1 MLEELGHEVDVV
13 ENGLL
18 AVAACAHTRYDLILM
33 DGRMP
38 EMDGASATRLIRAGG
53 PADLP
58 VLDQH
63 LMIVALT
70 ANASE
75 EDRARYLA
83 CGMDAF
89 LTKPIDEAQLH
100 FHLTRA
106 IERQLQRGI
115 DLAPM
120 PAAAPSTADL
130 DAMFGVFTGPPSLS
144 VAAARNEGRR
154 AADLKGRLRS
164 AFQAD
169 LPRRRAELD
178 AALASGDLAA
188 AGRLLHGMRGSAG
201 YLEEGELYRLCGELE
216 RDADA
221 GRLEQVRAKLPR
233 LLELLARV
241 EETTA

>member
-1 MLEELGHEVDVV
+1 
-13 ENGLL
+13 
-18 AVAACAHTRYDLILM
+18 
-33 DGRMP
+33 
-38 EMDGASATRLIRAGG
+38 
-53 PADLP
+53 

-89 LTKPIDEAQLH
+89 LTKPIDDTQLH
-100 FHLTRA
+100 VHLTRA

-115 DLAPM
+115 VLPAM
-120 PAAAPSTADL
+120 PVAAARVAVEAAGMRPSTADL
-130 DAMFGVFTGPPSLS
+130 DAMFGVFTGPAPLP
-144 VAAARNEGRR
+144 VAVARNEGRR
-154 AADLKGRLRS
+154 AADLKGRMRS

-178 AALASGDLAA
+178 AALAAGDLDA

-201 YLEEGELYRLCGELE
+201 YLDEGELYRLCGELE
-216 RDADA
+216 READA
-221 GRLEQVRAKLPR
+221 GQLDALRAGMPR
-233 LLELLARV
+233 LLALLARV

>member
-1 MLEELGHEVDVV
+1 
-13 ENGLL
+13 
-18 AVAACAHTRYDLILM
+18 HTRYDLILM

-53 PADLP
+53 PREAP
-58 VLDQH
+58 VLDRQ

-75 EDRARYLA
+75 EDRERYLA

-89 LTKPIDEAQLH
+89 LAKPIDEAQLH
-100 FHLTRA
+100 HHLTRA
-106 IERQLQRGI
+106 IERQMQRGI
-115 DLAPM
+115 ELDPM
-120 PAAAPSTADL
+120 PAPPAPARADAGAPPSTADL
-130 DAMFGVFTGPPSLS
+130 DAMFGVFTGPAPLIVPSPTPP
-144 VAAARNEGRR
+144 AAPPSHGRR
-154 AADLKGRLRS
+154 SGDLKGRMRS

-178 AALASGDLAA
+178 AALAEEDADA

-201 YLEEGELYRLCGELE
+201 YLGEPELQQLCGELE
-216 RDADA
+216 ADADA
-221 GRLEQVRAKLPR
+221 GRLERVRAGLPQ
-233 LLELLARV
+233 LLQLLSRF